1 MGSSRGIVSM
11 WKNKSI
17 KIMFV
22 STLIALA
29 VSTTYMI
36 NLISDEKAL
45 RKLEAVSVLDNQVAS
60 IKNEFIIDINSVYE
74 LRALIFG
81 AGGEYVDPQ
90 IIGDRILNNPDIR
103 NILYAPNSVVT
114 NVYPLEGNE
123 SVLGLDLL
131 SPENK
136 SYEDA
141 RLAAESEDVVLTG
154 PYDLKQG
161 GKAFSARLA
170 VRIPDDSSELQ
181 YSGLVSVTMSFP
193 DVISKSTN
201 NLHDILKYDFV
212 LEKKLPNSK
221 DYIEIYSGRTSKYED
236 FVSSEFSVSN
246 IDFRLSIVPQDGWY
260 DDFGIMLKISAF
272 VAVSLAVGIIMG
284 FIFAARQSLIEKSR
298 TDELTGIYNRAGGTH
313 AITSLIKDNLYKS
326 GAFVMMDLDNF
337 KSVNDILGH
346 QMGDEVLVTTAAILK
361 NSVRDSDV
369 VARLGGDE
377 FMLYLPFDNN
387 SDFLEKRLEDI
398 RIKMNRDVKSTEATV
413 TVSSSIGVTFYNGGK
428 DFDTLYKEADEALY
442 KSKENGKNQIT
453 VHA

>member
-1 MGSSRGIVSM
+1 
-11 WKNKSI
+11 
-17 KIMFV
+17 
-22 STLIALA
+22 
-29 VSTTYMI
+29 
-36 NLISDEKAL
+36 
-45 RKLEAVSVLDNQVAS
+45 
-60 IKNEFIIDINSVYE
+60 
-74 LRALIFG
+74 
-81 AGGEYVDPQ
+81 
-90 IIGDRILNNPDIR
+90 
-103 NILYAPNSVVT
+103 
-114 NVYPLEGNE
+114 
-123 SVLGLDLL
+123 
-131 SPENK
+131 
-136 SYEDA
+136 
-141 RLAAESEDVVLTG
+141 
-154 PYDLKQG
+154 
-161 GKAFSARLA
+161 
-170 VRIPDDSSELQ
+170 
-181 YSGLVSVTMSFP
+181 
-193 DVISKSTN
+193 
-201 NLHDILKYDFV
+201 
-212 LEKKLPNSK
+212 
-221 DYIEIYSGRTSKYED
+221 
-236 FVSSEFSVSN
+236 
-246 IDFRLSIVPQDGWY
+246 
-260 DDFGIMLKISAF
+260 MLKISAF

>member
-1 MGSSRGIVSM
+1 M

-212 LEKKLPNSK
+212 LEK
-221 DYIEIYSGRTSKYED
+221 
-236 FVSSEFSVSN
+236 
-246 IDFRLSIVPQDGWY
+246 
-260 DDFGIMLKISAF
+260 
-272 VAVSLAVGIIMG
+272 
-284 FIFAARQSLIEKSR
+284 
-298 TDELTGIYNRAGGTH
+298 
-313 AITSLIKDNLYKS
+313 
-326 GAFVMMDLDNF
+326 
-337 KSVNDILGH
+337 
-346 QMGDEVLVTTAAILK
+346 TA
-361 NSVRDSDV
+361 
-369 VARLGGDE
+369 E
-377 FMLYLPFDNN
+377 
-387 SDFLEKRLEDI
+387 
-398 RIKMNRDVKSTEATV
+398 
-413 TVSSSIGVTFYNGGK
+413 
-428 DFDTLYKEADEALY
+428 
-442 KSKENGKNQIT
+442 Q
-453 VHA
+453 